1 MRAAAARVALAL
13 AYPLLAHWATHDG
26 GGWAAAVALTDLT
39 LVVLIDPL
47 LQARAWAWAVFA
59 LAGGGLYALAA
70 TPWPQ
75 LLLLAPPVLFL
86 AMLAWF
92 FGRTLREPREALITR
107 IVMAVHGHTPAD
119 MPAPLRR
126 YTRTLTLAWTVLL
139 ATLATV
145 NGVLAL
151 VAVPDGVLARLGHA
165 PAWGVPREH
174 WSLIANLLNYGVV
187 GGFFAFEYVVR
198 RRYVTERP
206 YRNFVEFLQLLGRLG
221 PGFWRSLF
229 R

>member
-1 MRAAAARVALAL
+1 MHAAAARVALAL

-26 GGWAAAVALTDLT
+26 GGWAAGVALADLA
-39 LVVLIDPL
+39 LVVLIEPL
-47 LQARAWAWAVFA
+47 LQARAWAWGVLAM
-59 LAGGGLYALAA
+59 AGGGLYALAS

-92 FGRTLREPREALITR
+92 FGRTMRAPREALITR
-107 IVMAVHGHTPAD
+107 IVMAVHGHTPSD

-126 YTRTLTLAWTVLL
+126 YTRILTAAWTVLL
-139 ATLATV
+139 ATLAVV
-145 NGVLAL
+145 NGGLAL
-151 VAVPDGVLARLGHA
+151 VAVPDGVLARLGHP
-165 PAWGVPREH
+165 PAWGVSREH
-174 WSLIANLLNYGVV
+174 WSLMANLVNYGVV
-187 GGFFAFEYVVR
+187 GGFFLVEYRLR

-221 PGFWRSLF
+221 PAFWRGLF